1 MKTSKTLSELNHK
14 SVGQPLQLCIRLMA
28 ASDWLTACDTF
39 ECVLVRLG
47 RHVNFLEYST
57 DVNDA
62 LNGLKSFKLKR
73 RI

>member
-1 MKTSKTLSELNHK
+1 
-14 SVGQPLQLCIRLMA
+14 MA

-47 RHVNFLEYST
+47 RHVNFLEHST

-73 RI
+73 RIWPANKLKLLTERWV